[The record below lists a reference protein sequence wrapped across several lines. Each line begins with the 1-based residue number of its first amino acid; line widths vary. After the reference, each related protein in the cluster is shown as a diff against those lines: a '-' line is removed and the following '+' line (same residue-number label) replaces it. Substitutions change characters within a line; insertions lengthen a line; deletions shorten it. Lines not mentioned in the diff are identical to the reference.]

1 MKCALFTLANWIYEL
16 REIVEGS
23 EKTSA
28 RFKRGTI
35 TIKFSLCKIFTKIPT
50 RKRKI
55 E

>member
-28 RFKRGTI
+28 RFKRGII